1 MVTLRVLMN
10 KRVGKVLMEKKHNKK
25 KYLMY
30 LHIAILFMALSG
42 VFGKF
47 VEVPAIMIT
56 FGRVL
61 CSAVILLGVILYKK
75 EGLKLKNRKSYL
87 CAIVAGIIVSIHWT
101 AFFMSIQASTVAIG
115 IITFSTFPLFL
126 TFLEPIFYK
135 EKMRLKDVVIAI
147 LLLLSVYV
155 TVPDLSLDNDM
166 TIGVI
171 WGMISS
177 LTYAILVLLNRYLAK
192 GHSSRIVAL
201 YEHGTATIVLL
212 PIILMT
218 PVVWRA
224 QDIFGVGVIGIF
236 STALAFTLFISS
248 QKYIRAQTVGVI
260 NCLETVYSFIF
271 AFLILSEIPSIN
283 EVIGGVMIVSIA
295 LYTSLKEG

>member
-1 MVTLRVLMN
+1 
-10 KRVGKVLMEKKHNKK
+10 MEKKQSKK
-25 KYLMY
+25 KYLIY
-30 LHIAILFMALSG
+30 LHIAVLFMSLSG

-47 VEVPAIMIT
+47 VQVPATMIT

-61 CSAVILLGVILYKK
+61 CSAVILFCVILYKK
-75 EGLKLKNRKSYL
+75 ESFKLRDKKSYL
-87 CAIVAGIIVSIHWT
+87 CAIVAGIIISIHWT
-101 AFFMSIQASTVAIG
+101 AFFMSIQVSTVAIG

-135 EKMRLKDVVIAI
+135 EKMRVQDVIIAV

-155 TVPDLSLDNDM
+155 TVPDLSLDNEM
-166 TIGVI
+166 TVGVI

-177 LTYAILVLLNRYLAK
+177 LTYAFLVLLNRYLAK

-218 PVVWRA
+218 PVVWRVE
-224 QDIFGVGVIGIF
+224 DIIGVGVIGVF
-236 STALAFTLFISS
+236 STALAFTLFISA
-248 QKYIRAQTVGVI
+248 QKVIRAQTVGVI

-271 AFLILSEIPSIN
+271 AFLVIGEIPSVN
-283 EVIGGVMIVSIA
+283 EAIGGLMIVGIA
-295 LYTSLKEG
+295 LYTSLKEK